1 MDGLMMPGAKSL
13 VNLTD
18 RMRHGRRHAAIRQK
32 LASMPRPR
40 KVLIVCY
47 GNVCR
52 SPYLEAALR
61 SRAPDIH
68 VASTGFTGTGL
79 TVPPHALAVA
89 ARKGLDLS
97 SFRSTTIQPWRAR
110 TADVVIVM
118 DEAQARYL
126 ASYVGVHPKR
136 ILIAGDLDPEKPSSR
151 TIQDPY
157 QQSIEEFETCFAR
170 LDRCAATLAE
180 SLLPPNPIQTIDDT
194 AEPPRVP
201 RPARKAPD
209 VSSHLPPSYD
219 SSADRIR

>member
-1 MDGLMMPGAKSL
+1 MDGLMMRGAKSL
-13 VNLTD
+13 VHLTD

-32 LASMPRPR
+32 LANMPRPR
-40 KVLIVCY
+40 TLLIVCY

-52 SPYLEAALR
+52 SPYLEAVLR
-61 SRAPDIH
+61 RIVPDIH

-79 TVPPHALAVA
+79 TVPPHALVVA

-97 SFRSTTIQPWRAR
+97 PFRSTTIQPWRAR
-110 TADVVIVM
+110 TADTVIVM

-136 ILIAGDLDPEKPSSR
+136 ILIAGDLDPANSSSR

-157 QQSIEEFETCFAR
+157 QQSIDEFEACFER

-180 SLLPPNPIQTIDDT
+180 SLQPPNPQPRVDESV
-194 AEPPRVP
+194 EPARVP
-201 RPARKAPD
+201 RVMRRAPD
-209 VSSHLPPSYD
+209 VASRLPSS
-219 SSADRIR
+219 I

>member
-32 LASMPRPR
+32 LASMQRPR
-40 KVLIVCY
+40 TLLIVCY

-52 SPYLEAALR
+52 SPYLGAVLR
-61 SRAPDIH
+61 RNMPDIH

-79 TVPPHALAVA
+79 TVPPHALVVA

-126 ASYVGVHPKR
+126 ASYVGIHPKR
-136 ILIAGDLDPEKPSSR
+136 ILIAGDLDPAKSSSR
-151 TIQDPY
+151 AIQDPY
-157 QQSIEEFETCFAR
+157 QQSIEQFEACFER
-170 LDRCAATLAE
+170 LDRCAAALAE
-180 SLLPPNPIQTIDDT
+180 SLQPPNPTPPVDDSP
-194 AEPPRVP
+194 EPPRLSRVP
-201 RPARKAPD
+201 RKAPD
-209 VSSHLPPSYD
+209 VSSHLPPS
-219 SSADRIR
+219 I

>member
-32 LASMPRPR
+32 LASMQRPR
-40 KVLIVCY
+40 TLLIVCY

-52 SPYLEAALR
+52 SPYLEAVLR
-61 SRAPDIH
+61 RNMPDIH

-79 TVPPHALAVA
+79 TVPPHALVVA

-136 ILIAGDLDPEKPSSR
+136 ILIAGDLDPAKSSSR
-151 TIQDPY
+151 AIQDPY
-157 QQSIEEFETCFAR
+157 QQSIEQFESCFER
-170 LDRCAATLAE
+170 LDRCAAALAE
-180 SLLPPNPIQTIDDT
+180 CLQPPNPTPVDDSSD
-194 AEPPRVP
+194 PPRLSRVP
-201 RPARKAPD
+201 RKAPD
-209 VSSHLPPSYD
+209 VSSHLPPS
-219 SSADRIR
+219 I

>member
-1 MDGLMMPGAKSL
+1 MDGLVIPGAKSL

-18 RMRHGRRHAAIRQK
+18 RMRHPRRHAAIRQK
-32 LASMPRPR
+32 LANMPRPR
-40 KVLIVCY
+40 KLLIVCY

-52 SPYLEAALR
+52 SPYLEAVLR
-61 SRAPDIH
+61 RDVPDIH

-79 TVPPHALAVA
+79 TVPAHALVVA

-118 DEAQARYL
+118 DEAQSRYL

-136 ILIAGDLDPEKPSSR
+136 ILIAGDLDPEKSSTR

-157 QQSIEEFETCFAR
+157 QQSIDEFEECFER

-180 SLLPPNPIQTIDDT
+180 SLQPPNPNAPVDEI
-194 AEPPRVP
+194 AEPA
-201 RPARKAPD
+201 RPPLVLRKAPD
-209 VSSHLPPSYD
+209 ISSTLPPS
-219 SSADRIR
+219 I

>member
-1 MDGLMMPGAKSL
+1 MDGLLMRRAKSL
-13 VNLTD
+13 LNLTD

-32 LASMPRPR
+32 LSNMPRPR
-40 KVLIVCY
+40 TLLIVCY

-52 SPYLEAALR
+52 SPYLEAVLR
-61 SRAPDIH
+61 RKVPDIH

-79 TVPPHALAVA
+79 TVPPHALVVA

-136 ILIAGDLDPEKPSSR
+136 ILIAGDLDPAKSPSR

-157 QQSIEEFETCFAR
+157 QQSIVEFEACFDR

-180 SLLPPNPIQTIDDT
+180 SLQPPNPTPPVDEP
-194 AEPPRVP
+194 AEPARFPRAP
-201 RPARKAPD
+201 RKAPD
-209 VSSHLPPSYD
+209 VSSHLP
-219 SSADRIR
+219 SSI